1 MKKLPHSM
9 QGYKRSCNYKALNR
23 ATMIGL
29 FITILLFIGYAN
41 NHSFTNDFVK
51 DKQDSINTMAYDLEV
66 AHKSLTIPSEPN
78 KVLIEMERTLGKAKT
93 FDTKIKVK
101 QSKN

>member
-1 MKKLPHSM
+1 M

-66 AHKSLTIPSEPN
+66 AHKSLTMPSEPN
-78 KVLIEMERTLGKAKT
+78 KVLIEMERTRRAYHRHAGNQIISET
-93 FDTKIKVK
+93 IYTTN
-101 QSKN
+101 KN